1 MSAAA
6 PHSYHGEFT
15 LPASTATVFAYLTEP
30 ALLTEWWPNG
40 AETDPVE
47 GGAYHL
53 WWDGPDGHLRGS
65 YVTFEPPVRLEFT
78 WAWDHEDLPPRRV
91 DVRLHIRDAGS
102 TTVVIEHDAGS
113 AEELAGYREG
123 WEFFIPQLRDALA
136 LAQ

>member
-1 MSAAA
+1 M
-6 PHSYHGEFT
+6 
-15 LPASTATVFAYLTEP
+15 V
-30 ALLTEWWPNG
+30 
-40 AETDPVE
+40 
-47 GGAYHL
+47 
-53 WWDGPDGHLRGS
+53 HLRGS